1 MLRPILH
8 GRAQECAVVDR
19 MIEAART
26 GSSDVLVV
34 RGEAGVGK
42 SALLDHVAA
51 TEGMTVLRATGVEA
65 ESELSYAALHQ
76 LLHPVLGHATQIPAP
91 QSAALRGAF
100 GLHDGQPER
109 FRVALAV
116 LSLLAEA
123 AEERPLLCLVDDAQW
138 LDRPSTD
145 ALLFCARRLEAEGVV
160 LLFAARDGEPP
171 SFDAPGLA
179 DLRLAGLPDDAAA
192 ELLAACAPAGL
203 APAVRD
209 ELVRLTRGNPL
220 ALTELPGALDPA
232 QLAGRRSLSDP
243 LPLTRAVEQAY
254 LRRVRLLPPD
264 TQVLLDVAAAEDA
277 GNVAAVLAAAAAL
290 GHPAE
295 ALDEAER
302 AGLVAVTADGLKFR
316 HPLVRS
322 AIYGAATYSRRRSV
336 HRALADVL
344 DTDEQRDRRAWHRAA
359 AVIGTDESAAVEL
372 EHAAQRARDRG
383 APATAGAALARAA
396 ELTPEAGMRAGRLL
410 AAAVAFR
417 DGGSLDRM
425 GALLDAAALLGRDPV
440 HRADV
445 AYQRAHLER
454 VSGVLVRAYEL
465 LVPAIDEV
473 APVDP
478 ARAARMLAIAGLVA
492 ADAQD
497 LPRLREA
504 AARAE
509 RLAPPDGAV
518 PFDTQ
523 WVRGVCAV
531 MSGDAARATPLII
544 DAAEHARRRGHPGD
558 LLLAGTATMFL
569 GDDLLCAELFARG
582 IQVARRLGTPAGLA
596 VLLGPAAMVDM
607 WNGRFAS
614 AAADA
619 TEGVRFAELVGAP
632 NLATLGRGVL
642 AWVEAV
648 QGRPEPSRAH
658 AASALGPA
666 LDHGYAAA
674 ASVATW
680 ALGLAELG
688 AGRPEEALSTLLP
701 LATPGSGR
709 HHVTVA
715 LCACGDLVE
724 AAQRAGETA
733 AVTASLEAL
742 ERLATATGQRWAGAV
757 ATRCRAVLGDADAD
771 EGFIAAL
778 DLHAGSTRPF
788 EHARTALLYG
798 EHLRRQ
804 RRRADARPHLRAAL
818 ETFSRLGAEP
828 WAARARGELRAS
840 GETARRRDP
849 SAVTQLTPQ
858 ELQIVRIV
866 TTGATNREVATQL
879 FLSPR
884 TVDYHLRKVF
894 LKLGLSSRAELARV
908 AADGSGVPV

>member
-1 MLRPILH
+1 
-8 GRAQECAVVDR
+8 VVDR

-42 SALLDHVAA
+42 SALLDHAAA

-179 DLRLAGLPDDAAA
+179 ELRLAGLPDDAAA

-264 TQVLLDVAAAEDA
+264 TQALLDVAAAEDA
-277 GNVAAVLAAAAAL
+277 GDVAAVLAAAAVL

-302 AGLVAVTADGLKFR
+302 AGLVAVTADGLTFR

-372 EHAAQRARDRG
+372 GTRG
-383 APATAGAALARAA
+383 AAGSR
-396 ELTPEAGMRAGRLL
+396 
-410 AAAVAFR
+410 
-417 DGGSLDRM
+417 
-425 GALLDAAALLGRDPV
+425 
-440 HRADV
+440 
-445 AYQRAHLER
+445 
-454 VSGVLVRAYEL
+454 
-465 LVPAIDEV
+465 
-473 APVDP
+473 
-478 ARAARMLAIAGLVA
+478 
-492 ADAQD
+492 
-497 LPRLREA
+497 PRSTR
-504 AARAE
+504 
-509 RLAPPDGAV
+509 
-518 PFDTQ
+518 
-523 WVRGVCAV
+523 
-531 MSGDAARATPLII
+531 
-544 DAAEHARRRGHPGD
+544 HRRRRPG
-558 LLLAGTATMFL
+558 A
-569 GDDLLCAELFARG
+569 
-582 IQVARRLGTPAGLA
+582 
-596 VLLGPAAMVDM
+596 
-607 WNGRFAS
+607 
-614 AAADA
+614 
-619 TEGVRFAELVGAP
+619 
-632 NLATLGRGVL
+632 
-642 AWVEAV
+642 
-648 QGRPEPSRAH
+648 
-658 AASALGPA
+658 
-666 LDHGYAAA
+666 
-674 ASVATW
+674 
-680 ALGLAELG
+680 
-688 AGRPEEALSTLLP
+688 
-701 LATPGSGR
+701 
-709 HHVTVA
+709 
-715 LCACGDLVE
+715 
-724 AAQRAGETA
+724 
-733 AVTASLEAL
+733 
-742 ERLATATGQRWAGAV
+742 
-757 ATRCRAVLGDADAD
+757 
-771 EGFIAAL
+771 
-778 DLHAGSTRPF
+778 
-788 EHARTALLYG
+788 
-798 EHLRRQ
+798 
-804 RRRADARPHLRAAL
+804 RRRADPRGRNAGRSVARRCRRVPGRRFARPDGRAARRRCAARPRPRAPGRRRLPACSPRAGLRRAGTGLRAP
-818 ETFSRLGAEP
+818 GARDRRGGAGGP
-828 WAARARGELRAS
+828 RAGGADARDRRPGGCGRPGPSSAARGGGTGRAA
-840 GETARRRDP
+840 GAPRTARRRSTRSGSAGCAP
-849 SAVTQLTPQ
+849 S
-858 ELQIVRIV
+858 
-866 TTGATNREVATQL
+866 
-879 FLSPR
+879 
-884 TVDYHLRKVF
+884 
-894 LKLGLSSRAELARV
+894 
-908 AADGSGVPV
+908 